1 MNNMIITIFTTLNF
15 YEKMKQMRF
24 KLLLS
29 SFAIAA
35 VLVSCGESTDDTQNV
50 IDDSIIDENSA
61 FNTVFEGKIFS
72 IPSPVQTAY
81 LIKQLDLPFD
91 ESLLNKNSNV
101 SAYIK
106 EYHQALNLGIY
117 GTDVGYSSMY
127 EQKDVTMK
135 YLSSVEKL
143 TSQLGLD
150 IAFDNEFLKRFEN
163 NNNNKDSMLV
173 IMSEAYRK
181 SDNFLKQSNRKS
193 TSALILTGGWIES
206 IYFASKLNKKKKN
219 KEVEKR
225 IGEQKQSLNS
235 IIDILSEYNED
246 NQNDALIAEMK
257 DLKVS
262 FDKIKLNYQYEAP
275 DINKEKK
282 EMTFNHS
289 LEIEIDEKV
298 LSEIET
304 KIEAI
309 RSNIIKG

>member
-1 MNNMIITIFTTLNF
+1 MRHLTL
-15 YEKMKQMRF
+15 
-24 KLLLS
+24 KLLLGS
-29 SFAIAA
+29 LAISTM
-35 VLVSCGESTDDTQNV
+35 LVSCKDSSDDTENV
-50 IDDSIIDENSA
+50 IDEAIIDENSA
-61 FNTVFEGKIFS
+61 FNTVFDGKIFS

-81 LIKQLDLPFD
+81 LIKQLNLPFD
-91 ESLLNKNSNV
+91 EQLLNKNSNV
-101 SAYIK
+101 DAYIK

-127 EQKDVTMK
+127 EQKDVTMN

-143 TSQLGLD
+143 TSELGLD

-173 IMSEAYRK
+173 IMSDAYRK

-206 IYFASKLNKKKKN
+206 IYFASKLNKKKRN
-219 KEVEKR
+219 KDVEKR

-235 IIDILSEYNED
+235 IIDILTEYND
-246 NQNDALIAEMK
+246 NNQNDALIAEMK

-262 FDKIKLNYQYEAP
+262 FDKIKLNYGYIAP
-275 DINKEKK
+275 DTNKDKK
-282 EMTFNHS
+282 ETTFNHT
-289 LEIEIDEKV
+289 LEIEIDEKI

>member
-1 MNNMIITIFTTLNF
+1 MKQTTL
-15 YEKMKQMRF
+15 
-24 KLLLS
+24 KLLFSAL
-29 SFAIAA
+29 AISAILA
-35 VLVSCGESTDDTQNV
+35 SCNNSEEDPQNV
-50 IDDSIIDENSA
+50 IDEEIIDENSS
-61 FNTVFEGKIFS
+61 FNTVFDGKIFS

-101 SAYIK
+101 DAYIK

-117 GTDVGYSSMY
+117 GTNVGYASMY

-143 TSQLGLD
+143 TSELGLD
-150 IAFDNEFLKRFEN
+150 IAFDNDFLKRFEN

-173 IMSEAYRK
+173 IMSDAYRK

-235 IIDILSEYNED
+235 IIDILTEYND
-246 NQNDALIAEMK
+246 NNQNDALIAEMK

-262 FDKIKLNYQYEAP
+262 FDKIKMNYSYVAP
-275 DINKEKK
+275 DTNKDKK
-282 EMTFNHS
+282 ETTLNHS
-289 LEIEIDEKV
+289 LDIEIDDKI
-298 LSEIET
+298 LNEIET

>member
-1 MNNMIITIFTTLNF
+1 MRHITL
-15 YEKMKQMRF
+15 
-24 KLLLS
+24 KLLLGS
-29 SFAIAA
+29 LAISTM
-35 VLVSCGESTDDTQNV
+35 LVSCKDSSDDTENV
-50 IDDSIIDENSA
+50 IDEAIIDENSA
-61 FNTVFEGKIFS
+61 FNTVFDGKIFS

-81 LIKQLDLPFD
+81 LIKQLNLPFD
-91 ESLLNKNSNV
+91 EQLLNKNSNV
-101 SAYIK
+101 DAYIK

-127 EQKDVTMK
+127 EQKDVTMN

-143 TSQLGLD
+143 TSELGLD

-173 IMSEAYRK
+173 IMSDAYRK

-206 IYFASKLNKKKKN
+206 IYFASKLNKKKRN
-219 KEVEKR
+219 KDVEKR

-235 IIDILSEYNED
+235 IIDILTEYND
-246 NQNDALIAEMK
+246 NNQNDALIAEMK

-262 FDKIKLNYQYEAP
+262 FDKIKLNYGYIAP
-275 DINKEKK
+275 DTNKDKK
-282 EMTFNHS
+282 ETTFNHT
-289 LEIEIDEKV
+289 LEIEIDEKI